1 MRAGNFRGEVDARRQ
16 DGVKPMTF
24 QAETIANFSLVGGPI
39 HRAGRRLALAIGTTD
54 AVAPALAFGAA
65 PWAVLVI
72 LWLLEGADAQLF
84 SLSAIGAHM
93 RLLVVTPLFFVSER
107 WMDERSR
114 AFVRLIERTGVVAK
128 KALPALASEIARQRR
143 WKDSWAP
150 DALSFIAAALF
161 AFVAPRIHLLGETAA
176 HEGGPAVA
184 AWVMT
189 GAWYWLVCLTLFRF
203 LMFRWLLRL
212 AQWAWLLW
220 RLARLE
226 LHLVPSH
233 PDGAGGLGYL
243 EAVHASFIPL
253 IVGVSTLQAAS
264 FAEGVS
270 SSQITFEGIFPDLA
284 LTLVVDA
291 ALFLGPLC
299 MFVIKLYQCKA
310 KGLSDYGL
318 LGSRY
323 VNGFEAKWIYG
334 DPSTDR
340 DLLGSGDLQSLA
352 DLSNSVN
359 VVRNM
364 RLVPVG
370 NGLLVR
376 FLTAAILP
384 MAPLLLLKYPATE
397 LAAKFLQKLVGG

>member
-1 MRAGNFRGEVDARRQ
+1 MSQDAGRGDAGARPQ
-16 DGVKPMTF
+16 DCVTPMAP
-24 QAETIANFSLVGGPI
+24 QVETIEDFSLVGGPI
-39 HRAGRRLALAIGTTD
+39 HRAGRRLAQATGTTD
-54 AVAPALAFGAA
+54 AVALALAFGVA
-65 PWAVLVI
+65 PWVVLVI
-72 LWLLEGADAQLF
+72 LWLLEGANSQLF
-84 SLSAIGAHM
+84 SLSTIGAHM

-107 WMDERSR
+107 WVDDRSR
-114 AFVRLIERTGVVAK
+114 AFVRLIERTGVVSE

-161 AFVAPRIHLLGETAA
+161 AFVAPQIHLYGQTAA
-176 HEGGPAVA
+176 RDAAPAVS

-203 LMFRWLLRL
+203 LIFRWLLRL
-212 AQWAWLLW
+212 AQWSWLLW
-220 RLARLE
+220 RLARFE

-253 IVGVSTLQAAS
+253 IVGVSTIQAAS

-270 SSQITFEGIFPDLA
+270 SGQITFEGIFPDLA

-299 MFVIKLYQCKA
+299 VFVVKLYECKA
-310 KGLSDYGL
+310 KGLSDYAL

-323 VNGFEAKWIYG
+323 VNSFEAKWIG
-334 DPSTDR
+334 ADPSADR
-340 DLLGSGDLQSLA
+340 DLLGSADLQSLA

-370 NGLLVR
+370 NGLLLR

-384 MAPLLLLKYPATE
+384 MAPLLLLKYPAAE

>member
-1 MRAGNFRGEVDARRQ
+1 MA
-16 DGVKPMTF
+16 P
-24 QAETIANFSLVGGPI
+24 QAETIDSFSLVGGPI

-54 AVAPALAFGAA
+54 TVALALAFGAA
-65 PWAVLVI
+65 PWVVLVI
-72 LWLLEGADAQLF
+72 LWLLEGANSQLF

-107 WMDERSR
+107 WVDDRSR
-114 AFVRLIERTGVVAK
+114 AFVRLMESAGVVAET
-128 KALPALASEIARQRR
+128 ALPTLATEMERQRR

-150 DALSFIAAALF
+150 DALSFVAAALF
-161 AFVAPRIHLLGETAA
+161 AFVAPQIHLLGQTAA
-176 HEGGPAVA
+176 RDAGPAVA
-184 AWVMT
+184 AWVVT

-253 IVGVSTLQAAS
+253 IVGVSTIQAAS

-284 LTLVVDA
+284 LTLLVDA
-291 ALFLGPLC
+291 TLFLGPLC
-299 MFVIKLYQCKA
+299 MFVVKLYECKA

-323 VNGFEAKWIYG
+323 VNGFEAKWIG
-334 DPSTDR
+334 AAPSADG
-340 DLLGSGDLQSLA
+340 DLLGSADLQSLA

-370 NGLLVR
+370 NGLLIR